1 MLRKFVGLL
10 EETPQK
16 LPKIDK
22 KEANKIYHKAKRT
35 RAIVPS
41 WKTEFK
47 WLVTDDQGGTLY
59 CRIKTTHVYN
69 IIIRQCL

>member
-10 EETPQK
+10 EEPLQK

-22 KEANKIYHKAKRT
+22 KEANKINDKTKRT

-47 WLVTDDQGGTLY
+47 WLSD
-59 CRIKTTHVYN
+59 R
-69 IIIRQCL
+69 